1 MVFSEEIKQ
10 LRQRLFMSQTAF
22 AQELGVS
29 YTTVNRWE
37 MERAKPTY
45 KTMKLIDDY
54 CKEKGIEFD
63 IHESLTQ
70 EK

>member
-1 MVFSEEIKQ
+1 
-10 LRQRLFMSQTAF
+10 MSQTAF

-37 MERAKPTY
+37 MGRATHTY
-45 KTMKLIDDY
+45 KTMNLIDDY

-63 IHESLTQ
+63 IHESLTK

>member
-37 MERAKPTY
+37 MGRAKPTY
-45 KTMKLIDDY
+45 NTMKLIDDY

-63 IHESLTQ
+63 IHGSLTQ

>member
-1 MVFSEEIKQ
+1 MAFSEEIKK

-37 MERAKPTY
+37 MGRATPAY
-45 KTMKLIDDY
+45 KTRKLIDDY

-63 IHESLTQ
+63 IHESLTK

>member
-1 MVFSEEIKQ
+1 
-10 LRQRLFMSQTAF
+10 MSQTAI

-37 MERAKPTY
+37 MATY

-63 IHESLTQ
+63 IRESLTQ

>member
-1 MVFSEEIKQ
+1 MAFSEDIKK

-37 MERAKPTY
+37 MGRAKPTY
-45 KTMKLIDDY
+45 KAMKLIDDY

>member
-1 MVFSEEIKQ
+1 MIFSEEIKQ

-22 AQELGVS
+22 AKELGVS

-37 MERAKPTY
+37 MGRAKPTY